1 VSEKQPRLEELVAV
15 QPLKSKHLLVR
26 PIGPPVGYMMH
37 WITIAS
43 SKGIVNIPKLVP
55 NYDPETDT
63 IDDTIVDPYKSISNE
78 VSTSRKY
85 LVPVIVRDLQDSE
98 PRKKRELIKIICP
111 IHGEFNQKLEAH
123 LNGHGCSKCGNNN
136 RPIRQDFIKLSFS
149 KCSYFSIL

>member
-98 PRKKRELIKIICP
+98 PRKKPPLTPKELKTGFKEPDSESWTPVRIIVLP
-111 IHGEFNQKLEAH
+111 PSVIQLFVQVYMIQNLA
-123 LNGHGCSKCGNNN
+123 L
-136 RPIRQDFIKLSFS
+136 
-149 KCSYFSIL
+149 